1 MADNTENDS
10 PAAPPTD
17 ETNNQSEE
25 DQSEEVQPEEIQSEE
40 DQSEEGPSEE
50 VNDGSTESESNS
62 DLESHSV
69 PSYLLGY
76 GSSFVYNQPH
86 VVYNQPQQMVPAQNQ
101 AASYSETNDQSESS
115 YYNDQSDSGSGDSEG
130 SGGSYYQPNPT
141 NQPNTPPAVSSL
153 SCWRC
158 ENALTWGEC
167 ASSGHLE
174 HCEESA
180 DSCQLTVRKRD
191 GKYESITTGCKQKEA
206 CENNKRKVQN
216 KNCSRAPSR

>member
-1 MADNTENDS
+1 MADNTENDT
-10 PAAPPTD
+10 PTAPPTE

-25 DQSEEVQPEEIQSEE
+25 DQSEEGPPEEA
-40 DQSEEGPSEE
+40 
-50 VNDGSTESESNS
+50 NDGSAESESNS

-101 AASYSETNDQSESS
+101 AATYSETNDQSESS
-115 YYNDQSDSGSGDSEG
+115 YSNDQSDSGSGDSEG
-130 SGGSYYQPNPT
+130 SGGSYYQQTNPT

-206 CENNKRKVQN
+206 CENNKRKV
-216 KNCSRAPSR
+216 

>member
-1 MADNTENDS
+1 MADNTENDT
-10 PAAPPTD
+10 PTAPPTD
-17 ETNNQSEE
+17 EITNQSEE
-25 DQSEEVQPEEIQSEE
+25 DQPAG
-40 DQSEEGPSEE
+40 DQSAEGQSGEAS
-50 VNDGSTESESNS
+50 DGSVESESNS
-62 DLESHSV
+62 NLESHSV

-115 YYNDQSDSGSGDSEG
+115 YSSVQSDSGSGDSEG

-206 CENNKRKVQN
+206 CENNKRKV
-216 KNCSRAPSR
+216 

>member
-1 MADNTENDS
+1 MADNTENDT
-10 PAAPPTD
+10 PTAPPTE

-25 DQSEEVQPEEIQSEE
+25 DQSEEEPSEE
-40 DQSEEGPSEE
+40 DQSEEGPPEE
-50 VNDGSTESESNS
+50 ANDGSAESESNS

-76 GSSFVYNQPH
+76 GSSFVYNQP
-86 VVYNQPQQMVPAQNQ
+86 QQMVPAQNQ
-101 AASYSETNDQSESS
+101 AATYSETNDQSESS
-115 YYNDQSDSGSGDSEG
+115 YSNDQSDSGSGDSEG
-130 SGGSYYQPNPT
+130 SGGSYYQQTNPT

-206 CENNKRKVQN
+206 CENDKRKV
-216 KNCSRAPSR
+216 

>member
-101 AASYSETNDQSESS
+101 AASYSEINDQSESS
-115 YYNDQSDSGSGDSEG
+115 YSNDQSDSGSGDSEG
-130 SGGSYYQPNPT
+130 SGSYYQPNPT

>member
-1 MADNTENDS
+1 MVENSENDS
-10 PAAPPTD
+10 PTAPPT
-17 ETNNQSEE
+17 ETTSEQSEE
-25 DQSEEVQPEEIQSEE
+25 ANDGSDQSESSSEF
-40 DQSEEGPSEE
+40 G
-50 VNDGSTESESNS
+50 G
-62 DLESHSV
+62 HSV

-76 GSSFVYNQPH
+76 GSTFVYNEPH

-101 AASYSETNDQSESS
+101 AATYSETNDQSESS
-115 YYNDQSDSGSGDSEG
+115 YSNDQSEDSGSGEG

-206 CENNKRKVQN
+206 CENNKRKV
-216 KNCSRAPSR
+216 

>member
-1 MADNTENDS
+1 MADNTENDT
-10 PAAPPTD
+10 PTAPPTE

-25 DQSEEVQPEEIQSEE
+25 DQSEEEPSEE
-40 DQSEEGPSEE
+40 DQSEEGPPEE
-50 VNDGSTESESNS
+50 ANDGSAESESNS

-76 GSSFVYNQPH
+76 GSSFVYNQP
-86 VVYNQPQQMVPAQNQ
+86 QQMVPAQNQ
-101 AASYSETNDQSESS
+101 AATYSETNDQSESS
-115 YYNDQSDSGSGDSEG
+115 YSNDQLDSGSGDSEG
-130 SGGSYYQPNPT
+130 SGGSYYQPT

-206 CENNKRKVQN
+206 CENDKRKV
-216 KNCSRAPSR
+216 

>member
-1 MADNTENDS
+1 MMADNTENDT
-10 PAAPPTD
+10 PTAPPTD
-17 ETNNQSEE
+17 EITNQSEE
-25 DQSEEVQPEEIQSEE
+25 DQPAG
-40 DQSEEGPSEE
+40 DQSAEGQSGEAS
-50 VNDGSTESESNS
+50 DGSVESESNS
-62 DLESHSV
+62 NLESHSV

-115 YYNDQSDSGSGDSEG
+115 YSSVQSDSGSGDSEG

-206 CENNKRKVQN
+206 CENNKRKV
-216 KNCSRAPSR
+216 

>member
-1 MADNTENDS
+1 MADNTENDT
-10 PAAPPTD
+10 PTAPPTE

-25 DQSEEVQPEEIQSEE
+25 DQSEEEPSEE
-40 DQSEEGPSEE
+40 DQSEEGPPEE
-50 VNDGSTESESNS
+50 ANDGSAESESNS

-76 GSSFVYNQPH
+76 GSSFVYNQP
-86 VVYNQPQQMVPAQNQ
+86 QQMVPAQNQ
-101 AASYSETNDQSESS
+101 AATYSETNDQSESS
-115 YYNDQSDSGSGDSEG
+115 YSNDQSDSGSGDSEG
-130 SGGSYYQPNPT
+130 SGGSYYQQTNPT

-206 CENNKRKVQN
+206 CENNKRKV
-216 KNCSRAPSR
+216 

>member
-1 MADNTENDS
+1 MLKILILGRYLNPIMVENSENDS
-10 PAAPPTD
+10 PTAPPT
-17 ETNNQSEE
+17 ETTSEQSEE
-25 DQSEEVQPEEIQSEE
+25 ANDGSDQSESSSEF
-40 DQSEEGPSEE
+40 G
-50 VNDGSTESESNS
+50 G
-62 DLESHSV
+62 HSV

-76 GSSFVYNQPH
+76 GSTFVYNEPH

-101 AASYSETNDQSESS
+101 AATYSETNDQSESS
-115 YYNDQSDSGSGDSEG
+115 YSNDQSEDSGSGEG

-206 CENNKRKVQN
+206 CENNKRKV
-216 KNCSRAPSR
+216 

>member
-1 MADNTENDS
+1 MVENSENDS
-10 PAAPPTD
+10 PTAPPA
-17 ETNNQSEE
+17 ETTLEQSEE
-25 DQSEEVQPEEIQSEE
+25 ANDGSDQSESSSEFG
-40 DQSEEGPSEE
+40 D
-50 VNDGSTESESNS
+50 
-62 DLESHSV
+62 HSV

-76 GSSFVYNQPH
+76 GSTFVYNEPH

-101 AASYSETNDQSESS
+101 AATYSETNDQSESS
-115 YYNDQSDSGSGDSEG
+115 YSNDQSEDSGSGEG

-206 CENNKRKVQN
+206 CENNKRKV
-216 KNCSRAPSR
+216 

>member
-1 MADNTENDS
+1 MADNTENDT
-10 PAAPPTD
+10 PTAPPTV

-25 DQSEEVQPEEIQSEE
+25 DQSEEEPSEE
-40 DQSEEGPSEE
+40 DQSEEGPPEE
-50 VNDGSTESESNS
+50 ANDGSAESESNS

-76 GSSFVYNQPH
+76 GSSFVYNQP
-86 VVYNQPQQMVPAQNQ
+86 QQMVPAQNQ
-101 AASYSETNDQSESS
+101 AATYSETNDQSESS
-115 YYNDQSDSGSGDSEG
+115 YSSVQSDSGSGDSEG

-206 CENNKRKVQN
+206 CENDKRKV
-216 KNCSRAPSR
+216 

>member
-1 MADNTENDS
+1 MADNTENDT
-10 PAAPPTD
+10 PTAPPTE

-25 DQSEEVQPEEIQSEE
+25 DQSEEE
-40 DQSEEGPSEE
+40 QSEEGPPEE
-50 VNDGSTESESNS
+50 ANDGSAESESNS

-101 AASYSETNDQSESS
+101 AATYSETNDQSESS
-115 YYNDQSDSGSGDSEG
+115 YSNDQSDSGSGDSEG
-130 SGGSYYQPNPT
+130 SGGSYYQQTNPT

-191 GKYESITTGCKQKEA
+191 GTYESITTGCKQKEA
-206 CENNKRKVQN
+206 CENNKRKV
-216 KNCSRAPSR
+216 

>member
-1 MADNTENDS
+1 MADNTENDT
-10 PAAPPTD
+10 PTAPPTE

-25 DQSEEVQPEEIQSEE
+25 E
-40 DQSEEGPSEE
+40 QSEEGPPEE
-50 VNDGSTESESNS
+50 ANDGSAESESNS

-101 AASYSETNDQSESS
+101 AATYSETNDQSESS
-115 YYNDQSDSGSGDSEG
+115 YSNDQSDSGSGDSEG
-130 SGGSYYQPNPT
+130 SGGSYYQQTNPT

-206 CENNKRKVQN
+206 CENNKRKV
-216 KNCSRAPSR
+216 

>member
-1 MADNTENDS
+1 MADNTENDT
-10 PAAPPTD
+10 PTAPPTE

-25 DQSEEVQPEEIQSEE
+25 DQSEEEPSEE
-40 DQSEEGPSEE
+40 DQSEEA
-50 VNDGSTESESNS
+50 NDGSAESEPNS

-115 YYNDQSDSGSGDSEG
+115 YSNGQSDSGSGDSEG
-130 SGGSYYQPNPT
+130 SGGSYYQPTNPT
-141 NQPNTPPAVSSL
+141 NQPNTPPVVSSL

-158 ENALTWGEC
+158 ENALSWGEC

-206 CENNKRKVQN
+206 CENNKRKV
-216 KNCSRAPSR
+216 

>member
-1 MADNTENDS
+1 MADNTENDT
-10 PAAPPTD
+10 PTAPPTN
-17 ETNNQSEE
+17 ETTNQSEE
-25 DQSEEVQPEEIQSEE
+25 DPPAEN
-40 DQSEEGPSEE
+40 QSEEGLSEE
-50 VNDGSTESESNS
+50 ANDESAESESNS

-76 GSSFVYNQPH
+76 GSSFVYNQP
-86 VVYNQPQQMVPAQNQ
+86 QQMVPAQNQ
-101 AASYSETNDQSESS
+101 AATYSETNDQSESS
-115 YYNDQSDSGSGDSEG
+115 YSNDQSDSGSGDSEG
-130 SGGSYYQPNPT
+130 SGSYYQPNPT

-216 KNCSRAPSR
+216 KNCSRAPSRYCGETIFKLEKQ